1 MQFFLAHRFIFSK
14 DNIGYLNSLSRISI
28 LGIILG
34 IAILITVMS
43 VMNGFEREIKSRI
56 LGFTSHATI
65 FGSNMNSSESIKL
78 LDDLITSER
87 IEAYSYYTE
96 NESLISFNNI
106 STGIYLR
113 SINPLLEAKV
123 SIIDENII
131 QGEYFSPD
139 NDGVIIGIG
148 TANKLG
154 VTIGDDLSIFTRFII
169 NNQSIDFN
177 ESFKIIGIYDIGLY
191 EYNNAY
197 AYVNLGAFLDNSK
210 LSPSDLPISL
220 VRIQLSA
227 PLDADEFTRTFNNK
241 YATMYAKDWTQSYQ
255 SLFLAINNEKRVMF
269 IILILVIVIAA
280 FNIVSSLLISIK
292 NKEKEIA
299 ILMSLG
305 ASKNQIVGIFLIQ
318 GIIFGMIGII
328 FGVLLGL
335 LLSSNINEV
344 ILFLEYIFNRTLMPP
359 EIYHLSTIPSI
370 VEIKDI
376 QYIVL
381 TSFILIFLMSLF
393 PARKAASLRPVTIFK
408 EKF

>member
-1 MQFFLAHRFIFSK
+1 
-14 DNIGYLNSLSRISI
+14 
-28 LGIILG
+28 
-34 IAILITVMS
+34 
-43 VMNGFEREIKSRI
+43 
-56 LGFTSHATI
+56 
-65 FGSNMNSSESIKL
+65 
-78 LDDLITSER
+78 
-87 IEAYSYYTE
+87 
-96 NESLISFNNI
+96 
-106 STGIYLR
+106 
-113 SINPLLEAKV
+113 
-123 SIIDENII
+123 
-131 QGEYFSPD
+131 
-139 NDGVIIGIG
+139 
-148 TANKLG
+148 
-154 VTIGDDLSIFTRFII
+154 
-169 NNQSIDFN
+169 
-177 ESFKIIGIYDIGLY
+177 
-191 EYNNAY
+191 
-197 AYVNLGAFLDNSK
+197 
-210 LSPSDLPISL
+210 
-220 VRIQLSA
+220 
-227 PLDADEFTRTFNNK
+227 
-241 YATMYAKDWTQSYQ
+241 MYAKDWTQSYQ

-408 EKF
+408 DKF

>member
-14 DNIGYLNSLSRISI
+14 DNIGYFNILSKISI

-43 VMNGFEREIKSRI
+43 VMNGFEKEIKSRI
-56 LGFTSHATI
+56 LGFTSHVTI
-65 FGSNMNSSESIKL
+65 FGSDMTSSENIKL
-78 LDDLITSER
+78 LDNLVVLNK
-87 IEAYSYYTE
+87 IEAYSYYIE
-96 NESLISFNNI
+96 NESLISFNET

-113 SINPLLEAKV
+113 SMNPLQESKV

-131 QGEYFSPD
+131 MGEYFSPGK
-139 NDGVIIGIG
+139 NGIIIGIG
-148 TANKLG
+148 TAKRLG
-154 VTIGDDLSIFTRFII
+154 VTIGDNLDIFTRFLI
-169 NNQSIDFN
+169 NDQLIDYN

-197 AYVNLGAFLDNSK
+197 AYVSLDTLLSNSE
-210 LSPSDLPISL
+210 LSINNFPISL
-220 VRIQLSA
+220 ARIKLLD
-227 PLDADEFTRTFNNK
+227 PLVAGEFTKNFNNK
-241 YATMYAKDWTQSYQ
+241 YTRMYAKDWTQSHQ

-299 ILMSLG
+299 ILISLG
-305 ASKNQIVGIFLIQ
+305 ASKTQVVGIFLIQ
-318 GIIFGMIGII
+318 GIAFGAIGII

-344 ILFLEYIFNRTLMPP
+344 IIFLEFIFNRTLMPP

-370 VEIKDI
+370 VDLSDIKH
-376 QYIVL
+376 IVIV
-381 TSFILIFLMSLF
+381 SFILIVIMSLI
-393 PARKAASLRPVTIFK
+393 PARKAASLKPVSIFK
-408 EKF
+408 EKI